1 MSTLENATQSN
12 REEPIQSV
20 KQHQGKIGISKTDL
34 TPTIFKLNIDCFD
47 ELFEWLSRNDL
58 DALGQTCTVMQMIVG
73 DFFQR
78 NFPAIEVRAE
88 EDGLY
93 VNDTRNVNC
102 YRGAHKIRSFDK
114 FVQKVS
120 ICENSI
126 GIEDGVRL
134 FCYVGSNCTKSIKHI
149 QFINVLL
156 TQIEFEWV
164 EEILKT
170 VETISIEDCLI
181 KRQFYDKFPDICHN
195 LKHLNVQDC
204 RWNRNVLK
212 RTGNKWLQR
221 HYPKL
226 EHLEWTQS
234 SMKGRRINEL
244 KKFFELNPQIVSFST
259 SFHCFW
265 SNRELIAQ
273 ANVKLDDLTIEFDD
287 WTWTPGNIN
296 ATYNLLNSLHE
307 QGIYK
312 RLHFYARYYEATY
325 FSQMAAIRPLY
336 SLHLH
341 EISARYN
348 LPHMPQLK
356 ELRIQYINTNL
367 DNLPN
372 QLPNLERIY
381 FKFAETKHFLP
392 FVYQCAKLKELRIDV
407 VHDRTKFNCILD
419 LPAINRERMQLNNAR
434 KITIFI
440 DEHVF
445 LATKWATERTEFS
458 LIEIKREYTREW
470 DRNIE
475 FH

>member
-1 MSTLENATQSN
+1 MSELEKDSQSSQA
-12 REEPIQSV
+12 ESKQSSCAI
-20 KQHQGKIGISKTDL
+20 KNHSQDL
-34 TPTIFKLNIDCFD
+34 NSQLLAKIFKLNIDCFD
-47 ELFEWLSRNDL
+47 ELFEWLSRDDL
-58 DALGQTCTVMQMIVG
+58 DTLGQTCKLMQSIVG
-73 DFFQR
+73 EFFQQ

-102 YRGAHKIRSFDK
+102 YRGAHKIHSFDK
-114 FVQKVS
+114 FIRKVS

-156 TQIEFEWV
+156 TQIELEWV
-164 EEILKT
+164 DEILKT
-170 VETISIEDCLI
+170 VETVSIEDCLI
-181 KRQFYDKFPDICHN
+181 KRQFYEKFPALCHN
-195 LKHLNVQDC
+195 LKNLNVQDC

-212 RTGNKWLQR
+212 RTGNEWLQR
-221 HYPKL
+221 KYPKL

-234 SMKGRRINEL
+234 SKKGRRIDEF
-244 KKFFELNPQIVSFST
+244 KTFFELNPQIVSFST

-265 SNRELIAQ
+265 GNRELIAQ
-273 ANVKLDDLTIEFDD
+273 ANIKLDDLTIEFDD
-287 WTWTPGNIN
+287 WTWTPTNIN
-296 ATYNLLNSLHE
+296 ATYSLLNSLHE

-312 RLHFYARYYEATY
+312 RLNLYARYYDADY
-325 FSQMAAIRPLY
+325 FSKMASIRPLY

-341 EISARYN
+341 EISSRYN
-348 LPHMPQLK
+348 LPHLPQLR

-392 FVYQCAKLKELRIDV
+392 FIYRCPKLKEMKIDV
-407 VHDRTKFNCILD
+407 VHDRAKFNCILD
-419 LPAINRERMQLNNAR
+419 LPALNRDRKKLDGAR

-458 LIEIKREYTREW
+458 LIEIQRGYTREW
-470 DRNIE
+470 NRNIE